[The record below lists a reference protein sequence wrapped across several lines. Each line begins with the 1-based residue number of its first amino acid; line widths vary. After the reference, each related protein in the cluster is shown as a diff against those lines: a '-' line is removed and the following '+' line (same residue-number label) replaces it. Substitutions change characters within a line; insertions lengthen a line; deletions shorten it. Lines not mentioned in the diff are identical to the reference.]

1 MTTSVKNR
9 GKDLEALVIQSNH
22 VYRMRQEA
30 LIHQAH
36 AEVKTLR
43 EPKVGKAK
51 RGKVVKAFH
60 KGKAGLDFYGV
71 YDGKYI
77 TFDAK
82 QTAEKTNF
90 PHFKNIEHHQYN
102 TVVETDKAGGIAFL
116 LVRFS
121 YWGETYYLSAEQLR
135 YWWTQKE
142 RKSIPY
148 QWFVEHCK
156 VVKSQSAAAL
166 DWLSVVREELGE
178 RD

>member
-30 LIHQAH
+30 VIHQAH
-36 AEVKTLR
+36 AEVKTI
-43 EPKVGKAK
+43 
-51 RGKVVKAFH
+51 RGRKGQIVNAFH
-60 KGKAGLDFYGV
+60 KGKAGLDFYGIA
-71 YDGKYI
+71 DGKYV
-77 TFDAK
+77 TFDTK
-82 QTAEKTNF
+82 QTANKTSF
-90 PHFKNIEHHQYN
+90 PLGNIEHHQYN

-135 YWWTQKE
+135 HWWTQKE

-148 QWFVEHCK
+148 QWFQDNCK
-156 VVKSQSAAAL
+156 VVRSQSAAAL

-178 RD
+178 

>member
-36 AEVKTLR
+36 AEVKTI
-43 EPKVGKAK
+43 
-51 RGKVVKAFH
+51 
-60 KGKAGLDFYGV
+60 KGMRPFYKTKAGLDFYGIA
-71 YDGKYI
+71 DGNYI
-77 TFDAK
+77 TFDTK
-82 QTAEKTNF
+82 QTANKTSF
-90 PHFKNIEHHQYN
+90 PLGNIEHHQYN

-116 LVRFS
+116 LVRFY

-148 QWFVEHCK
+148 AWFQANCR

-166 DWLSVVREELGE
+166 DWLSVVREELGS
-178 RD
+178 D

>member
-60 KGKAGLDFYGV
+60 KGKARLDFYGIA
-71 YDGKYI
+71 DGNYI
-77 TFDAK
+77 TFDTK
-82 QTAEKTNF
+82 QTANKTSF
-90 PHFKNIEHHQYN
+90 PLGNIEHHQYN

-135 YWWTQKE
+135 
-142 RKSIPY
+142 
-148 QWFVEHCK
+148 
-156 VVKSQSAAAL
+156 
-166 DWLSVVREELGE
+166 
-178 RD
+178 

>member
-9 GKDLEALVIQSNH
+9 GKDLEQLVIQSNH

-36 AEVKTLR
+36 AEVKTI
-43 EPKVGKAK
+43 
-51 RGKVVKAFH
+51 RGARGQIVNAFH
-60 KGKAGLDFYGV
+60 KGKAGLDFYGIADRRYV
-71 YDGKYI
+71 
-77 TFDAK
+77 TFDTK
-82 QTAEKTNF
+82 QTANKTSF
-90 PHFKNIEHHQYN
+90 PLGNIEHHQYN

-148 QWFVEHCK
+148 AWFKDNCR

-178 RD
+178 GD

>member
-36 AEVKTLR
+36 AEVKTIR
-43 EPKVGKAK
+43 GAGGQIVKTFYK
-51 RGKVVKAFH
+51 GKV
-60 KGKAGLDFYGV
+60 GLDFYGV

-77 TFDAK
+77 TFDTK
-82 QTAEKTNF
+82 QTANKTSF
-90 PHFKNIEHHQYN
+90 PLSNIEHHQYN

-148 QWFVEHCK
+148 QWFKDNCK
-156 VVKSQSAAAL
+156 VVRSQSAAAL

>member
-36 AEVKTLR
+36 AEVKTI
-43 EPKVGKAK
+43 
-51 RGKVVKAFH
+51 RGRKGQIVNAFH
-60 KGKAGLDFYGV
+60 KGKAGLDFYGIA
-71 YDGKYI
+71 DGNYI
-77 TFDAK
+77 TFDTK
-82 QTAEKTNF
+82 QTANKTSF
-90 PHFKNIEHHQYN
+90 PLGNIEHHQYN

-135 YWWTQKE
+135 HWWTQKE

-148 QWFVEHCK
+148 QWFVDNCK
-156 VVKSQSAAAL
+156 VVRSQSAAAL
-166 DWLSVVREELGE
+166 DWLSVVREELGS
-178 RD
+178 D

>member
-30 LIHQAH
+30 VIHQAH
-36 AEVKTLR
+36 AEVKTI
-43 EPKVGKAK
+43 
-51 RGKVVKAFH
+51 RGRKGNIVNAFH
-60 KGKAGLDFYGV
+60 KGKAGLDFYGIA
-71 YDGKYI
+71 DGKYV
-77 TFDAK
+77 TFDTK
-82 QTAEKTNF
+82 QTAEKTRF
-90 PHFKNIEHHQYN
+90 PLGNIEHHQYN
-102 TVVETDKAGGIAFL
+102 TVIETDKAGGIAFL

-148 QWFVEHCK
+148 QWFADNCK
-156 VVKSQSAAAL
+156 VVRGQSAAAL

-178 RD
+178 

>member
-30 LIHQAH
+30 VIHQAH
-36 AEVKTLR
+36 AEVKTI
-43 EPKVGKAK
+43 
-51 RGKVVKAFH
+51 RGRKGNIVNAFH
-60 KGKAGLDFYGV
+60 KGKAGLDFYGIA
-71 YDGKYI
+71 DGKYI
-77 TFDAK
+77 TFDTK
-82 QTAEKTNF
+82 QTANKTSF
-90 PHFKNIEHHQYN
+90 PLGNIEHHQYT
-102 TVVETDKAGGIAFL
+102 TVIETDKAGGIAFL

-148 QWFVEHCK
+148 QWFQDNCK
-156 VVKSQSAAAL
+156 VVRSQSAAAL

>member
-9 GKDLEALVIQSNH
+9 GKDLEQLVIQSNH

-36 AEVKTLR
+36 AEVKTI
-43 EPKVGKAK
+43 
-51 RGKVVKAFH
+51 RGACGQIVNAFH
-60 KGKAGLDFYGV
+60 KGKAGLDFYGIA
-71 YDGKYI
+71 DKRYI
-77 TFDAK
+77 TFDTK
-82 QTAEKTNF
+82 QTANKTSF
-90 PHFKNIEHHQYN
+90 PLGNIEHHQYN

-135 YWWTQKE
+135 YWWTQQE

-148 QWFVEHCK
+148 AWFQANCR

-166 DWLSVVREELGE
+166 DWLSVVREELGN
-178 RD
+178 D